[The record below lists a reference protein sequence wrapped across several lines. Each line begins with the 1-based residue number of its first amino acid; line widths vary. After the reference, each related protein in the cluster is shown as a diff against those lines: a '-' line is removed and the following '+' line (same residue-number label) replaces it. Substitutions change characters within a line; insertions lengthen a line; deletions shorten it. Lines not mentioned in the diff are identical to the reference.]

1 MSTVSH
7 RWKRKISEETSQLLP
22 EARIRSQVDGIEK
35 LLDLNFRSRVLDLG
49 CGSGGQ
55 TLELARRKFRVVG
68 MDVSP
73 KALSAARQNGRDE
86 ELTVH
91 FVALDM
97 RRLPYDE
104 EFNAVVNV
112 RNPIGCF
119 PKEKDDLECLR
130 AAAQALKPG
139 GKLFLDL
146 LNREWVIR
154 RLTQNDGDGAPF
166 DIKTGRL
173 DCASFRPRGQR
184 PDNVG
189 KTMRLY
195 SLTEVT
201 RMLKDAGLA
210 FRRVCGGYDGC
221 GYGVESLRMIV
232 IAEKTRRPKADVRK
246 NDGDGFERA
255 LRIKGRPR

>member
-1 MSTVSH
+1 MSTGTHS
-7 RWKRKISEETSQLLP
+7 WKRTVSDETSRLLP
-22 EARIRSQVDGIEK
+22 ETRIRRQVDGIEY
-35 LLDLNFRSRVLDLG
+35 LLDLKYRSRVLDLG

-55 TLELARRKFRVVG
+55 TLELARRRFRVVG

-73 KALSAARQNGRDE
+73 KALSTARQDGRDQ

-97 RRLPYDE
+97 RRLPYEE

-112 RNPIGCF
+112 RNPIGCYS
-119 PKEKDDLECLR
+119 KEKDDLECLK

-154 RLTQNDGDGAPF
+154 RLTQKAGDGPPF

-195 SLTEVT
+195 SLTESM
-201 RMLKDAGLA
+201 RMVKEAGFT
-210 FRRVCGGYDGC
+210 FRKVFGGYDGRS
-221 GYGVESLRMIV
+221 YGVDSLRMIIV
-232 IAEKTRRPKADVRK
+232 AEKTRRPKKPARK
-246 NDGDGFERA
+246 TDADGFERA